1 MTEHPAHRSEIRL
14 EPPTSHSLRGLSVIG
29 LDYEMS
35 YTETIEGPLAP
46 TTGAPLGERL
56 CWQVVSASLTGDRID
71 ATLAMPGIDWIRL
84 GPDGIRRQDL
94 RAQLVTR
101 DGAVIL
107 LHYDTGLI
115 RPSQTFLDAL
125 SAGAETSWA
134 DQYMRMVPEFDVGD
148 ESYAWLTQS
157 LFVAEGRL
165 AGAKQIEYRIYRV
178 L

>member
-1 MTEHPAHRSEIRL
+1 ML
-14 EPPTSHSLRGLSVIG
+14 DSLPERTAIG
-29 LDYEMS
+29 LEYEMT
-35 YTETIEGPLAP
+35 YRETIEGPLAP
-46 TTGAPLGERL
+46 TTGSPLGERL
-56 CWQVVSASLTGDRID
+56 CWKVASASLTGDRID

-115 RPSQTFLDAL
+115 RPSEAFLNAL
-125 SAGAETSWA
+125 SNGGETGWG

-148 ESYAWLTQS
+148 ESYAWLTRN

-165 AGAKQIEYRIYRV
+165 AGTRQIEYRIYRV